1 MAGVSSSRDRRGAS
15 ARAGAAVLRRA
26 AGRLRGSG
34 SARWWAILAVV
45 TALALTGLILPG
57 GDGRQP
63 GAHPLR
69 LHETTQ
75 AGDTRLN
82 ALPGATATCT
92 GLQSSLTP
100 SNSNAGPAVQKI
112 LKRGKLIA
120 GIDTNSYLW
129 GFRDPTSGSLEG
141 FDIDIVHAL
150 AKSILGDAGKVEY
163 KAVPTAQR
171 ISALRSGEVDVV
183 VRTMSITCDRLKQVA
198 FSEPYF
204 NSGQQLLVP
213 KSSGIKGLGSGLK
226 GKRVC
231 AATGS
236 SAQTLLNQNGNY
248 GARVVP
254 VANQLDCLVLM
265 QLGKV
270 DATLTDNALAA
281 GQAAQDPTVHLV
293 GTPEMIEPYGVAMN
307 RNATDLVR
315 RVNAVLQGYRSG
327 QWTSSYDHWLASR
340 LGPTTGPPAVRYAG

>member
-1 MAGVSSSRDRRGAS
+1 MRNRRGEAAPFS
-15 ARAGAAVLRRA
+15 RGGGPAG
-26 AGRLRGSG
+26 RGSG
-34 SARWWAILAVV
+34 GKSGGARWWAVLGAV
-45 TALALTGLILPG
+45 TALALAGLIVP
-57 GDGRQP
+57 DSADRQP

-75 AGDTRLN
+75 AGDVRLN
-82 ALPGATATCT
+82 ALTQASAETCA
-92 GLQSSLTP
+92 GLQTSLTP
-100 SNSNAGPAVQKI
+100 SNSNSGPAVQKI
-112 LKRGKLIA
+112 VKRGKLIA

-129 GFRDPTSGSLEG
+129 GFRDPSTGTLQG
-141 FDIDIVHAL
+141 FDIDIVHAI
-150 AKSILGDAGKVEY
+150 AQAILGDPNAVEY

-171 ISALRSGEVDVV
+171 IAALQSGEVDVV

-198 FSEPYF
+198 FSAPYF

-213 KSSGIKGLGSGLK
+213 KSSTIDGLGSGLK
-226 GKRVC
+226 GRRVC

-236 SAQTLLNQNGNY
+236 SAQTLLKQNGDY
-248 GARVVP
+248 GAQVVP

-293 GTPEMIEPYGVAMN
+293 GQPEMIEPYGVAMN

-327 QWTSSYDHWLASR
+327 QWTASYDHWLASR
-340 LGPTTGPPAVRYAG
+340 LGPTSGPPAVRYSG